1 MDALIVERLDDVALI
16 RFSRPEK
23 RNALSLVMLK
33 DLADTVEA
41 EISDGAVAVIVT
53 GGHEVFSA
61 GVDLGELGNG
71 VADLN
76 VDDVLAATI
85 TRLRA
90 VPVPLVAAIEGACVG
105 GAVELVLTCDAR
117 VAAEGSFFAVPAT
130 QLGLLYRPEG
140 VAVLVAALGRD
151 TVSRLFLFNERL
163 GLDEA
168 LTVGLATHGCAR
180 GAAVESALAL
190 CEGISRST
198 LGAVRATKE
207 LVRELITNDVDLA
220 HWSARREFLLDSD
233 ERRQALLRVSQRRGK
248 GL

>member
-1 MDALIVERLDDVALI
+1 MEALIVERLDDVALL

-33 DLADTVEA
+33 DLADTVEGEVA
-41 EISDGAVAVIVT
+41 NGAVAVIIT
-53 GGHEVFSA
+53 GNDEVFSA
-61 GVDLGELGNG
+61 GVDLGELGKG
-71 VADLN
+71 VADVN

-117 VAAEGSFFAVPAT
+117 IAAEGSFFAVPAT
-130 QLGLLYRPEG
+130 RLGLLYRPEG
-140 VAVLVAALGRD
+140 VAVLVATLGRD

-163 GLDEA
+163 GSDEA
-168 LTVGLATHGCAR
+168 LTAGLATHTCAR

-207 LVRELITNDVDLA
+207 LVRELLTNDIDLA
-220 HWSARREFLLDSD
+220 HWSARREYLLDSD
-233 ERRQALLRVSQRRGK
+233 ERREALSRATKRRGE
-248 GL
+248 GR

>member
-1 MDALIVERLDDVALI
+1 
-16 RFSRPEK
+16 
-23 RNALSLVMLK
+23 MLK
-33 DLADTVEA
+33 DLADTVEGEVA
-41 EISDGAVAVIVT
+41 NGAVAVIIT
-53 GGHEVFSA
+53 GNDEVFSA
-61 GVDLGELGNG
+61 GVDLGELGKG
-71 VADLN
+71 VADVN

-117 VAAEGSFFAVPAT
+117 IAAEGSFFAVPAT
-130 QLGLLYRPEG
+130 RLGLLYRPEG
-140 VAVLVAALGRD
+140 VAVLVATLGRD

-163 GLDEA
+163 GSDEA
-168 LTVGLATHGCAR
+168 LTAGLATHTCAR

-207 LVRELITNDVDLA
+207 LVRELLTNDIDLA
-220 HWSARREFLLDSD
+220 HWSARREYLLDSD
-233 ERRQALLRVSQRRGK
+233 ERREALSRATKRRGE
-248 GL
+248 GR

>member
-1 MDALIVERLDDVALI
+1 MGTLTVERLGGVALVRI
-16 RFSRPEK
+16 SKPEK
-23 RNALSLVMLK
+23 RNALSLVTLK
-33 DLADTVEA
+33 DLVDTVEGEVA
-41 EISDGAVAVIVT
+41 DGAIAVIIA
-53 GGHEVFSA
+53 GNDEVFSA

-85 TRLRA
+85 ASLRA
-90 VPVPLVAAIEGACVG
+90 VPVPLVAAIEGPCMG

-130 QLGLLYRPEG
+130 RLGILYRPEG
-140 VAVLVAALGRD
+140 VASLVATLGRD

-163 GLDEA
+163 ASGEA
-168 LTVGLATHGCAR
+168 LTAGLATHTCAR

-207 LVRELITNDVDLA
+207 LVGELVANDVDLA
-220 HWSARREFLLDSD
+220 HWSARREFLLNSD
-233 ERRQALLRVSQRRGK
+233 ERREALARATKRRGE
-248 GL
+248 GR